1 MATSR
6 PTRLGPA
13 KSWSEEQ
20 NGRRGYEAL
29 WRIGERRVRIG
40 IRVDSYDMQS
50 HARAEIFDPGANAWN
65 VVATIPYP
73 QMASKGKAYSKTPLT
88 KEFERDEATL
98 LAEVG
103 SLF

>member
-1 MATSR
+1 MTTSR
-6 PTRLGPA
+6 PVRIGPA
-13 KSWSEEQ
+13 KAWREDT

-29 WRIGERRVRIG
+29 WKIGDRRVRIG

-73 QMASKGKAYSKTPLT
+73 QMASKGKAYGQVMPTA
-88 KEFERDEATL
+88 EFERDEAAL